1 MQRSV
6 EEVLQSVSDVL
17 FPQEMGEAPVAI
29 DSRSSEG
36 DTPLHVMAWRKDVD
50 GARILLAAGADVDA
64 IGDMDETPLHVAI
77 AQDDIEMVELLL
89 ASGATVTFR
98 SEFGNTAL
106 EEADAKGG
114 VMQQLV
120 RRYAST

>member
-1 MQRSV
+1 MMRSL

-17 FPQEMGEAPVAI
+17 FPQEIGEAPVAI
-29 DSRSSEG
+29 DSRSIEG
-36 DTPLHVMAWRKDVD
+36 DTPLHVMAWRKDVA
-50 GARILLAAGADVDA
+50 GARILVAAGADVDA

-77 AQDDIEMVELLL
+77 GQEDIEMVELLL
-89 ASGATVTFR
+89 GSGASVTLR
-98 SEFGNTAL
+98 SEFGSTAL

-120 RRYAST
+120 RRHAST

>member
-6 EEVLQSVSDVL
+6 EDVLQSLSDVL
-17 FPQEMGEAPVAI
+17 FPEEIGEAPVTI
-29 DSRSSEG
+29 HSRSSEG

-77 AQDDIEMVELLL
+77 GQEDIEMVELLL
-89 ASGATVTFR
+89 GSGARVTFR
-98 SEFGNTAL
+98 SEFGSTAL

-114 VMQQLV
+114 VMQQSV
-120 RRYAST
+120 RRHAST